1 MQKHN
6 GETQT
11 MVPVPHFIM
20 VLSTRSVTVCYEVQ
34 ATKGLVYNIVS
45 NKQLDMTGYFT
56 HYKKE
61 VNSSIVLLDT
71 VTLRMK
77 VDDSETPK
85 NIVLS
90 RSKQEIR
97 VDDFVLSVRKA
108 HSVTIMGK
116 HLIIIPTKRDHHT
129 EVFVKL
135 EKFGL
140 QFTALFKDSQLQL
153 LILQISN
160 PGDEDPFSG
169 LVGESTSCFI
179 YLTI

>member
-1 MQKHN
+1 
-6 GETQT
+6 

-20 VLSTRSVTVCYEVQ
+20 VLSTKNITLCYEVQ
-34 ATKGLVYNIVS
+34 ATKGLVYNIIS
-45 NKQLDMTGYFT
+45 NKQLDMTGFFT
-56 HYKKE
+56 HYKNE
-61 VNSSIVLLDT
+61 VNSSFVLLDT

-77 VDDSETPK
+77 IKDSESLK
-85 NIVLS
+85 DIVLS

-108 HSVTIMGK
+108 HSVTVTGK
-116 HLIIIPTKRDHHT
+116 HLIIIPTKKDHHT
-129 EVFVKL
+129 EIFVKL

-169 LVGESTSCFI
+169 LVGESIKCMI
-179 YLTI
+179 LLTIFFYCTKL